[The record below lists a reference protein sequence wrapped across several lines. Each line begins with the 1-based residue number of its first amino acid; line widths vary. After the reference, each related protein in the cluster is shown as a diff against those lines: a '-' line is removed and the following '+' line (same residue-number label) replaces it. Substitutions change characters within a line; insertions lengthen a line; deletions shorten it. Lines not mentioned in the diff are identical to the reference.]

1 VTFAFTPEQEA
12 MRRTVRDFAAKE
24 MAPHV
29 DEWEAEAIFPRPLF
43 AKMGELGLAGMLCP
57 EEYGGSNLDRV
68 TVAIVGE
75 EIGRVFRSAS
85 FIFVH
90 NMVLSYVVT
99 HGTEEQ
105 KQRWAVPMARG
116 EKLGAFA
123 LTEPSAGSDAAA
135 ITTRA
140 VREGDYYVIDGDKR
154 FISNADS
161 ADVISVAA
169 KTDPTQ
175 GARGVS
181 IIVVER
187 GTPGYSVPKIEHK
200 MAMHASHACDVVFEG
215 CRVPRA
221 NLLAGEGDGF
231 KVLMGALDGGRINVA
246 ATAIGGAQ
254 GAFDAALRYA
264 KERVQFGR
272 PIAEFQAI
280 QFRDRGGPPAHLL
293 RRGDDGPGTAG
304 DPPGGDGQALRHRH
318 GHARDGRC
326 RASLRRLRLHP
337 GVQGR
342 AVHARGQAG
351 ADRRGHEPDPAHYH
365 RPRATEGIACI
376 DG

>member
-169 KTDPTQ
+169 KTDPTTEKPIVASASSAASGPSCSST
-175 GARGVS
+175 GARKNS
-181 IIVVER
+181 AII
-187 GTPGYSVPKIEHK
+187 GTTTISTISMNRAIPTALPRNS
-200 MAMHASHACDVVFEG
+200 A
-215 CRVPRA
+215 PRA
-221 NLLAGEGDGF
+221 
-231 KVLMGALDGGRINVA
+231 
-246 ATAIGGAQ
+246 
-254 GAFDAALRYA
+254 
-264 KERVQFGR
+264 
-272 PIAEFQAI
+272 
-280 QFRDRGGPPAHLL
+280 
-293 RRGDDGPGTAG
+293 
-304 DPPGGDGQALRHRH
+304 
-318 GHARDGRC
+318 
-326 RASLRRLRLHP
+326 
-337 GVQGR
+337 
-342 AVHARGQAG
+342 AG
-351 ADRRGHEPDPAHYH
+351 ARS
-365 RPRATEGIACI
+365 RPRMVSPSRSRS
-376 DG
+376 

>member
-1 VTFAFTPEQEA
+1 MTFAFTPEQEA

-29 DEWEAEAIFPRPLF
+29 DEWEAQAIFPRQLF

-90 NMVLSYVVT
+90 NMVLSYVVK

-135 ITTRA
+135 VTTRA
-140 VREGDYYVIDGDKR
+140 VREGDYYVIDGNKR

-169 KTDPTQ
+169 KTDPAK

-187 GTPGYSVPKIEHK
+187 GNPGSMGLIKPVVPSIQSENLPLL
-200 MAMHASHACDVVFEG
+200 SRFLRIQLSRDSPETDPFVFEW
-215 CRVPRA
+215 
-221 NLLAGEGDGF
+221 E
-231 KVLMGALDGGRINVA
+231 
-246 ATAIGGAQ
+246 
-254 GAFDAALRYA
+254 
-264 KERVQFGR
+264 
-272 PIAEFQAI
+272 
-280 QFRDRGGPPAHLL
+280 
-293 RRGDDGPGTAG
+293 
-304 DPPGGDGQALRHRH
+304 
-318 GHARDGRC
+318 
-326 RASLRRLRLHP
+326 
-337 GVQGR
+337 
-342 AVHARGQAG
+342 
-351 ADRRGHEPDPAHYH
+351 
-365 RPRATEGIACI
+365 
-376 DG
+376 